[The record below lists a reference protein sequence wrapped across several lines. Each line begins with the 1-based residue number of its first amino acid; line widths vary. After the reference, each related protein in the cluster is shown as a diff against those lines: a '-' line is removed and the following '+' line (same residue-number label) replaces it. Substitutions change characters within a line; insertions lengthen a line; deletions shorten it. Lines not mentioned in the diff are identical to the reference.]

1 MTIEDQGEGIPE
13 ENITKIFDPFFTTKM
28 KSGKSGTGLGLSV
41 VYNVLKDHGAH
52 VKVESKLGIG
62 TKFSIY
68 FPAMQKK
75 GKRVSK
81 VKQKNRGFGI
91 ILVVDDRKEQ
101 REIAKR
107 ILSSLGYKVEGV
119 ESGREAI
126 NYLKKKDVDLVLLD
140 MILEDDMDGLD
151 TYREIINIKPGQKT
165 VIISG
170 YSESRRVI
178 EAKRL
183 GVNAFLQKPYKL
195 VDMRLIIKT
204 VLGDSKISSKSGI
217 V

>member
-1 MTIEDQGEGIPE
+1 
-13 ENITKIFDPFFTTKM
+13 
-28 KSGKSGTGLGLSV
+28 
-41 VYNVLKDHGAH
+41 
-52 VKVESKLGIG
+52 
-62 TKFSIY
+62 
-68 FPAMQKK
+68 
-75 GKRVSK
+75 
-81 VKQKNRGFGI
+81 
-91 ILVVDDRKEQ
+91 
-101 REIAKR
+101 
-107 ILSSLGYKVEGV
+107 
-119 ESGREAI
+119 
-126 NYLKKKDVDLVLLD
+126 

-178 EAKRL
+178 EAERL

-204 VLGDSKISSKSGI
+204 VLGESKISSKSGI